1 MGFGAREQI
10 VESVLERYSRPHGKE
25 EQNKNYAE
33 SKFSRRLEEK
43 ELIQLMEEGG
53 EAGEE
58 ARRQELN
65 QTAELVIQRIN
76 EKLRGLEFTHA
87 QKLDINEQVDR
98 LIKQAA
104 SHENLA
110 QCYIGWCPFW

>member
-10 VESVLERYSRPHGKE
+10 VESVLERYARPHGKE
-25 EQNKNYAE
+25 EQNKIYAE

-58 ARRQELN
+58 ARR
-65 QTAELVIQRIN
+65 
-76 EKLRGLEFTHA
+76 
-87 QKLDINEQVDR
+87 
-98 LIKQAA
+98 
-104 SHENLA
+104 
-110 QCYIGWCPFW
+110 